1 VALEKYTPYLYN
13 ETGEKRKRRFSC
25 DSLYVTNFNEWGRV
39 VSWGLIGHLETEARQ
54 ETLTYKRKLFII
66 ERK

>member
-1 VALEKYTPYLYN
+1 MALEKYTPYLNN
-13 ETGEKRKRRFSC
+13 ETGEKRQVFC

-39 VSWGLIGHLETEARQ
+39 VSWGLIGHLETGARQ

-66 ERK
+66 DRK